1 MLKPLIKKLLGVV
14 LRLLFRLRLEGDLAG
29 LDGKRLLIIANHESF
44 LDGLLL
50 GVSLPVDAVFVV
62 HTGVTRNTFF
72 RLVLSLVDYHA
83 VDPTNPMAMKTIV
96 KLVESGRPV
105 VIFPEGRIT
114 TTGSLMKVYDGPAFV
129 AAKTGADV
137 VPVRLDGPARS
148 YFARTSG
155 EYPHRLFPRITLTV
169 LPRSRIAMPESG
181 RARDRRR
188 QAGEGMRR
196 LMQEMVFSSHPIASL
211 YSGFLDAMEIHGR
224 QRKVLEDMKQ
234 IEYGYGDLLRMILAL
249 GRAGEKISRPG
260 EAVGLLLPN
269 LAATLTLMLGLSARG
284 RVPAMLNYTAGAE
297 GLRNACAA
305 AKVKTVISSRKFVA
319 MAKLEPTLAGLE
331 GVRHSSRSPG
341 RPKNDLAPKGGGSD
355 ALSEPGVQLIWL
367 EDLAAGISVLDKL
380 WVLLASRV
388 PRWVEAPARP
398 DDPAVVLFTSGSEGK
413 PKGVVLS
420 HRAILSN
427 IAQIRAVID
436 LSVADKFLNA
446 LPLFHSFGLT
456 GGSLLPLMSG
466 ASQFLYPSPLH
477 YRVIPELAYDRNCTV
492 LLGTGTF
499 LGNYARFAHPYD
511 FYRLRHVIAGAE
523 KLSEAV
529 RATWFEKFGIRIL
542 EGYGATETAPVISV
556 NTPMAYR
563 GGSVGQL
570 LPGIEATLIPV
581 PGIDRGGLLHVR
593 GPNVMSGYYRFEKP
607 GELEPPSSE
616 AGPGWYNTGDIV
628 EMDAE
633 GFLHIRGRVK
643 RFAKVAGEMISL
655 EVVEKLA
662 VAASPAGQHGATTRT
677 DPQRGEAIL
686 LFTTDPALSKEHLQ
700 EAARAGGLPEIAV
713 PREIRVVE
721 ALPLLGTGKVDYVTL
736 KKMGE
741 AA

>member
-14 LRLLFRLRLEGDLAG
+14 LRLLFRLRVEGDLAG

-62 HTGVTRNTFF
+62 HTGVTRNTLF

-169 LPRSRIAMPESG
+169 LPKARMAMPESG

-224 QRKVLEDMKQ
+224 NRRVLEDMKQ
-234 IEYGYGDLLRMILAL
+234 IEYCYGDLLKMILAL
-249 GRAGEKISRPG
+249 GRAGEKITRPG

-269 LAATLTLMLGLSARG
+269 LAATLALMLGLSARG

-305 AKVKTVISSRKFVA
+305 GRIGTVITSRKFIST
-319 MAKLEPTLAGLE
+319 AKLEGTLAGLE
-331 GVRHSSRSPG
+331 RIRIVY
-341 RPKNDLAPKGGGSD
+341 
-355 ALSEPGVQLIWL
+355 L
-367 EDLAAGISVLDKL
+367 EDLAAGIGLLDKL
-380 WVLLASRV
+380 GVLLSSRL
-388 PRWVEAPARP
+388 PRWFEVPANP

-523 KLSEAV
+523 KLSDAV

-570 LPGIEATLIPV
+570 LPGIEAKLISV
-581 PGIDRGGLLHVR
+581 PGIDRGGLLHVK
-593 GPNVMSGYYRFEKP
+593 GPNVMSGYFRFEKP

-628 EMDAE
+628 EMDAD

-662 VAASPAGQHGATTRT
+662 VAASPASQHGATTRT

-686 LFTTDPALSKEHLQ
+686 LFTTDAALSKERLQ
-700 EAARAGGLPEIAV
+700 EAARTGGLPEIAV

-736 KKMGE
+736 KRMGE
-741 AA
+741 G